1 MKMFHGHYKKSSG
14 QMEVKKVIYHTHAK
28 RGIWLQISSIAS
40 CIWATV
46 HGGGG
51 GFTMSH
57 PSTLLLV
64 VLSNTSKK
72 LYEHE

>member
-1 MKMFHGHYKKSSG
+1 MKIFHGHYKTSSG

-28 RGIWLQISSIAS
+28 RDIWLQISSIAS

-46 HGGGG
+46 HGGGV
-51 GFTMSH
+51 H
-57 PSTLLLV
+57 NEPSINSAACGSLKHI
-64 VLSNTSKK
+64 KK